1 MATRTTGKVIAVN
14 GRPMPPGVVRALL
27 GETAGAPLDPDA
39 REASLERLMSL
50 LRDAGYPVELMD
62 ASDARSGKPG
72 GDQAELL
79 LQAIGEG
86 VCLADREGS
95 VLWSNRFFGEID
107 ESSRAEIAVC
117 LREARDWFDQHRARS
132 TWREGGA
139 EVCRFEV
146 EASEAERVYEL
157 EITPADVGGSRAE
170 DGSPARV
177 DRMAVVVRDITA
189 ARRSMRKLDAID
201 RAGIELVR
209 LDANAVREK
218 NTYQRLELME
228 EKIVRLMH
236 DVLNYDHFA
245 IFLIDESRQKLELV
259 ISAGLPNE
267 IHDLD
272 LSPETEGSGI
282 SGYVAA
288 TGKTYVCR
296 DAASDERFIPGLAG
310 ARSSCTVPLTMHD
323 RVIGIM
329 DVESKHSNTF
339 TESERQFLEIFARYI
354 AIALHML
361 DLLVVERSATNLSVS
376 GRVGGELE
384 EPLADIVKEIDA
396 LGETMID
403 PKKAGHLARIREDVD
418 AIRSRIANVAQGPQT
433 LLGVD
438 RALSDKREDPVLK
451 GKRALV
457 ADDEHKICKVIG
469 AVLRSR
475 GCIADVVMDGQAA
488 IDALKRVAE
497 SGDEPRYD
505 IVISDIR
512 MPDRNG
518 YEVFSAAKAH
528 DPDIPVILMTGF
540 GYDPHHS
547 IVRASQEGMSGVL
560 FKPFDIE
567 QLIDAMHDAM
577 AAE

>member
-1 MATRTTGKVIAVN
+1 MTTRTSGKVIAVN
-14 GRPMPPGVVRALL
+14 GRAVPPGVVRALVGQGL
-27 GETAGAPLDPDA
+27 RGEAFDA
-39 REASLERLMSL
+39 AVERLASV
-50 LRDAGYPVELMD
+50 LRGAGYEVTLLD
-62 ASDARSGKPG
+62 ACDARSLRPG
-72 GDQAELL
+72 GAQAELL
-79 LQAIGEG
+79 REAIGEG
-86 VCLADREGS
+86 VCLADRAGEL
-95 VLWSNRFFGEID
+95 LWSNRFYAEID
-107 ESSRAEIAVC
+107 EASRADMAVC
-117 LREARDWFDQHRARS
+117 LREARDWFDQQQARKGS
-132 TWREGGA
+132 SGPG
-139 EVCRFEV
+139 VCRFEV
-146 EASEAERVYEL
+146 EATESETVYEL
-157 EITPADVGGSRAE
+157 EITPADVGGDEGRIE
-170 DGSPARV
+170 
-177 DRMAVVVRDITA
+177 RMAMVVRDITA
-189 ARRSMRKLDAID
+189 ARRTMRKLDAID

-209 LDANAVREK
+209 LDANAVRER

-259 ISAGLPNE
+259 ISAGLPE
-267 IHDLD
+267 DIHDLD
-272 LSPETEGSGI
+272 LSPEQEGSGI

-288 TGKTYVCR
+288 TGKAYVCR
-296 DAASDERFIPGLAG
+296 DAGSDERFIPGLAG
-310 ARSSCTVPLTMHD
+310 ARSSCTVPLRMHD

-329 DVESKHSNTF
+329 DVESKHANAF
-339 TESERQFLEIFARYI
+339 TDSERQFLEIFARYI

-396 LGETMID
+396 LGGTMID
-403 PKKAGHLARIREDVD
+403 PKKAGHLSRIREDVD

-438 RALSDKREDPVLK
+438 RALSDKREDPVLR

-475 GCIADVVMDGQAA
+475 GCVADVVMDGQAA

-497 SGDEPRYD
+497 SDDEPRYD

-518 YEVFSAAKAH
+518 YEVFSAAKSH

-567 QLIDAMHDAM
+567 QLIEAMHDAM
-577 AAE
+577 SEAE